1 MQEQDTGLRAQIKNA
16 SKLVQDAASKSE
28 AAALDAVA
36 RTETALASAKT
47 ALDSARQFSGEVA
60 NSVGHAGRT
69 SFNGVVEFNTALG
82 RYGKEALTDTIE
94 AGRKSINAKSAKE
107 VVEIYVDYVARRGQA
122 LFSHVGELNALA
134 QSKTVDAWAPLGDTL
149 RKAGEKTAA

>member
-16 SKLVQDAASKSE
+16 SKLVQDAAAKSE

-36 RTETALASAKT
+36 RTEAAVANTKST
-47 ALDSARQFSGEVA
+47 LDNVRQFSGEVA

-69 SFNGVVEFNTALG
+69 SFNGVVEFNSALG
-82 RYGKEALTDTIE
+82 RYGKDVLTDTIE
-94 AGRKSINAKSAKE
+94 VSRKSISAKSAKE
-107 VVEIYVDYVARRGQA
+107 VVDIYVDYVARRGQA
-122 LFSHVGELNALA
+122 LFSHIGELNTLA
-134 QSKTVDAWAPLGDTL
+134 QTKTVDAWAPLGDTL

>member
-28 AAALDAVA
+28 AAALDTVT
-36 RTETALASAKT
+36 RTEAALASAKT
-47 ALDSARQFSGEVA
+47 ALDNARGFSGAVA

-82 RYGKEALTDTIE
+82 RFGKEALTDTID
-94 AGRKSINAKSAKE
+94 AGRKSINAKSPQE
-107 VVEIYVDYVARRGQA
+107 VVDIYVDYVARRGRA
-122 LFSHVGELNALA
+122 LFSQVGELNTLA
-134 QSKTVDAWAPLGDTL
+134 QTRTADAWAPLGDTL
-149 RKAGEKTAA
+149 RKAGDKTAA